1 MSATPLARNAFIVGL
16 GNVGSR
22 VLGLVRELV
31 IAGLFGATA
40 PTDAFR
46 VAFRVPLTLYELLV
60 GGMISAALV
69 PVFSAYLADGRQ
81 RELARLWGGL
91 AGLFLLVVAGLIVM
105 LSLLAGPLMALMAAG
120 YEEPVRVQSAELL
133 RVLLPVLA
141 FMGLSG
147 LATALLYARQQFG
160 PPALAIT
167 MFNFGIILV
176 ALLFHEHTGV
186 MSLAL
191 GVLAGGAL
199 QLAVQAGGVRGLG
212 SWPTIALFHP
222 GTREVVR
229 LYLPVALGLAVSTVG
244 ILIDTNLASRTG
256 EGSLA
261 AMGFATTLVQL
272 PLGLLAGVGSAALPV
287 LSRHSGEAYRS
298 SLVLSLRLVL
308 LAIVPATIGLVLL
321 RTPIIRLLFQRG
333 AFDAV
338 ATQRTAQAFLAYS
351 PGLPAAGLD
360 QVLIQGY
367 YARRQTLTPVLVG
380 VVSVG
385 VYLIVALALL
395 GPMGMPGL
403 ALANSAQWT
412 GHLAIMLFLTHRAIG
427 GLGGHGLGQTAV
439 HAVAATA
446 AIGALLSWADVLMP
460 AEPIQDTLPL
470 ALYVSA
476 LVGALVA
483 IYLGIL
489 AVSAREDFR
498 LLMSALRRQRVAQ

>member
-1 MSATPLARNAFIVGL
+1 MSATPGIARNALIVGL

-22 VLGLVRELV
+22 VLGLVREQV
-31 IAGLFGATA
+31 IAGFFGATA

-46 VAFRVPLTLYELLV
+46 VAFRVPLALYELLV

-69 PVFSAYLADGRQ
+69 PVFSGYLAGGRQ
-81 RELARLWGGL
+81 RELAGVWGAL
-91 AGLFLLVVAGLIVM
+91 AGLFLVIMVALVVALG
-105 LSLLAGPLMALMAAG
+105 LLASPLMDLMAAG
-120 YEEPVRVQSAELL
+120 YEEPVREQSAELL
-133 RVLLPVLA
+133 RVLLPTLA

-147 LATALLYARQQFG
+147 LATAMLYAQQRFG

-167 MFNFGIILV
+167 MFNLGIILI
-176 ALLFHEHTGV
+176 ALLLHKQVGV

-199 QLAVQAGGVRGLG
+199 QLAVQAGGLRRLG
-212 SWPTIALFHP
+212 AWPRIDLSHP
-222 GTREVVR
+222 GVREVVR
-229 LYLPVALGLAVSTVG
+229 LYLPVAMGLVVSTAG

-272 PLGLLAGVGSAALPV
+272 PLGLIAGVSSAALPV
-287 LSRHSGEAYRS
+287 LSRHTGEDYRW
-298 SLVLSLRLVL
+298 SLVLALRLVL
-308 LAIVPATIGLVLL
+308 LAIIPATIGLVLL

-338 ATQRTAQAFLAYS
+338 ATERTATAFLAYS
-351 PGLPAAGLD
+351 PGLPAAALD

-367 YARRQTLTPVLVG
+367 YARHQTLTPVLVG

-385 VYLIVALALL
+385 VYLVVALALL

-412 GHLAIMLFLTHRAIG
+412 AHLGIMAFLTHRAAG
-427 GLGGHGLGQTAV
+427 GLGGHDLGGTV
-439 HAVAATA
+439 VRAVAASA
-446 AIGALLSWADVLMP
+446 VIGVLLSWANVLAP
-460 AEPIQDTLPL
+460 ADPIQDTVGL
-470 ALYVSA
+470 ALYVTVLIAAS
-476 LVGALVA
+476 VGV
-483 IYLGIL
+483 YLGVL
-489 AVSAREDFR
+489 AVSARDDLR
-498 LLMSALRRQRVAQ
+498 LLMSALRRQTT

>member
-1 MSATPLARNAFIVGL
+1 MSATSGIARNALIVGL

-22 VLGLVRELV
+22 VLGLVREQV

-46 VAFRVPLTLYELLV
+46 VAFRVPLTVYELLV

-69 PVFSAYLADGRQ
+69 PVFSGYLADGRQ
-81 RELARLWGGL
+81 RELAGLWGAL
-91 AGLFLLVVAGLIVM
+91 AGLFLVIVAGLVLT
-105 LSLLAGPLMALMAAG
+105 LSLLAGPLMDLMAAG
-120 YEEPVRVQSAELL
+120 YEEPLREQSADLL
-133 RVLLPVLA
+133 RVLLPALVL
-141 FMGLSG
+141 MGLSG
-147 LATALLYARQQFG
+147 LATALLYAHQRFG

-167 MFNFGIILV
+167 MFNLGIILI
-176 ALLFHEHTGV
+176 ALLFHQQAGV

-199 QLAVQAGGVRGLG
+199 QLAVQAGGLRRLG
-212 SWPTIALFHP
+212 AWPRFAFSHP
-222 GTREVVR
+222 GVREVAR
-229 LYLPVALGLAVSTVG
+229 LYLPVALGLVVSTAG

-272 PLGLLAGVGSAALPV
+272 PLGLIAGVGSAVLPV
-287 LSRHSGEAYRS
+287 LSRGGEDYRP
-298 SLVLSLRLVL
+298 SLVLAMRLVL
-308 LAIVPATIGLVLL
+308 LAIIPATIGLVLL

-351 PGLPAAGLD
+351 PGLPAAALD

-385 VYLIVALALL
+385 VYLVVALVLL

-412 GHLAIMLFLTHRAIG
+412 AHLVIMLFLTHRATG
-427 GLGGHGLGQTAV
+427 GLGGHGLGGTAV
-439 HAVAATA
+439 RAVAASA
-446 AIGALLSWADVLMP
+446 AIGALLSWANVLVP
-460 AEPIQDTLPL
+460 ADSIQDTVGL
-470 ALYVSA
+470 ALYVSVLIA
-476 LVGALVA
+476 ASVGV
-483 IYLGIL
+483 YLGVL
-489 AVSAREDFR
+489 AVAARDDLGLIVSAV
-498 LLMSALRRQRVAQ
+498 RRQT